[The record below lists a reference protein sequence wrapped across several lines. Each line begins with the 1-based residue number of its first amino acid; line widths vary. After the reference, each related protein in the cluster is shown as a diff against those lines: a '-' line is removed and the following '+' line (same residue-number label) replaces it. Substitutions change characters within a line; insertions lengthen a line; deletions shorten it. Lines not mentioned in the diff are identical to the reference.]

1 MNQPSPIDRRQ
12 QRTRDAVRNAFVGLA
27 TSRRYDDFSVRDLID
42 AAGIGKS
49 TFYEHYRSK
58 DDVLHT
64 LMDGML
70 AELAEVATG
79 AAPPERL
86 RGLLAHFWENRR
98 LGKTTFGPPMA
109 STVRRRLAE
118 LMEQGQRLD
127 RVRATY
133 AAAGQVGLLYA
144 WLSGE
149 VSADV
154 AEIAEGLS
162 RPGIAR

>member
-1 MNQPSPIDRRQ
+1 MDRRQ
-12 QRTRDAVRNAFVGLA
+12 QRTRDAIRNAFIGLA
-27 TSRRYDDFSVRDLID
+27 TNRRYDDFSVRDLID

-70 AELAEVATG
+70 AELADAATG
-79 AAPPERL
+79 AAAPERL

-98 LGKTTFGPPMA
+98 LGKTTFGPPLA
-109 STVRRRLAE
+109 PTVRRRLAE
-118 LMEQGQRLD
+118 LIEQRQRSD
-127 RVRATY
+127 RVY
-133 AAAGQVGLLYA
+133 AAYTAAGVVGLLHA

-154 AEIAEGLS
+154 AEIAAGLS
-162 RPGIAR
+162 EPGAAR